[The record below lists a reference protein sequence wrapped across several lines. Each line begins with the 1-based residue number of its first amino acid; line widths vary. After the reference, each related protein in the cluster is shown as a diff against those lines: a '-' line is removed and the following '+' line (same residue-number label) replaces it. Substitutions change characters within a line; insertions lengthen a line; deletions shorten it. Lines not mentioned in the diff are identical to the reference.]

1 MAHSTASYSH
11 ELIKLQTCTNSWVS
25 INPFTLLLPSS
36 FLGSCSKPF
45 SPDCWK
51 LLSDLCSNVAIGQF
65 RLIFFIFVFHL
76 IEVIFPSLAF
86 TSLGSILQ
94 AVSYSISAS
103 GLLNQAGTV
112 LSVSTCMTGC
122 GK

>member
-76 IEVIFPSLAF
+76 IEVIFPPWH
-86 TSLGSILQ
+86 
-94 AVSYSISAS
+94 
-103 GLLNQAGTV
+103 LLPLEVFYRQ
-112 LSVSTCMTGC
+112 
-122 GK
+122 

>member
-36 FLGSCSKPF
+36 LLGSCSKPF

-76 IEVIFPSLAF
+76 IEVIFPPWH
-86 TSLGSILQ
+86 
-94 AVSYSISAS
+94 
-103 GLLNQAGTV
+103 LLPLEVFYRQ
-112 LSVSTCMTGC
+112 
-122 GK
+122 